1 MIQGNLT
8 QEQAFEVD
16 NILRSKLKSSPLPA
30 DAKTDIL
37 CAELPSGVNIVR
49 CDSLANE
56 EDTNTLVCNYY
67 QAGPGTIRDQAVM
80 EAIVLLMEEPVFD
93 TLRTQE
99 QLGYQVSM
107 TFRNTFGVFG
117 LSVTVNTQANKFT
130 ADHVDQRVEI
140 FFKTFV
146 SESINKENV
155 SQAIQSLLKLKVC
168 EHQDIRQLFAFI
180 QLTFYI
186 SSSRQMSP
194 CKKK

>member
-8 QEQAFEVD
+8 QEQAVAVD
-16 NILRSKLKSSPLPA
+16 AKLRTKLQSYPLPL

-37 CAELPSGVNIVR
+37 CAELPPGVSIVR
-49 CDSLANE
+49 CDSLASE
-56 EDTNTLVCNYY
+56 EDTNTLVTNYY
-67 QAGPGTIRDQAVM
+67 QAGPGNIRDQAIM

-107 TFRNTFGVFG
+107 TFRNTYGVFG

-130 ADHVDQRVEI
+130 PDHVDQRVEN

-146 SESINKENV
+146 SESIKSETV

-168 EHQDIRQLFAFI
+168 VN
-180 QLTFYI
+180 T
-186 SSSRQMSP
+186 SR
-194 CKKK
+194 